1 LSVAGQRSELK
12 QRVVSGIIMAA
23 AAFAAVAAGGAV
35 FALAVALLAWLVFR
49 EWMALTA
56 ATAFPGPAFAANGAM
71 GLAAFSTA
79 LLPGP
84 LALGAI
90 AVCAAAAYTV
100 LDRHHAPTARMAAFA
115 IGYCALAA
123 LSLCG
128 LRAAPEGLAAVLMLF
143 AIVWGTDIG
152 AYFVGRRIGGP
163 KLAPAISPGKTRSGA
178 AGGMVIAMAGAAIV
192 SAVTGFATVPG
203 AAAAGGFVSI
213 VSQAGD
219 LFESWLKRVA
229 GVKDSGRIIPGHGG
243 AFDRVDGLLPAAIAF
258 FVIALILGWM

>member
-1 LSVAGQRSELK
+1 M
-12 QRVVSGIIMAA
+12 SGLVMAA
-23 AAFAAVAAGGAV
+23 AAFAALAAGGAV
-35 FALAVALLAWLVFR
+35 FAFAVALLCWLVFR

-56 ATAFPGPAFAANGAM
+56 ATAFPGPALAANGAM
-71 GLAAFSTA
+71 GLAALCAA
-79 LLPGP
+79 LLPP
-84 LALGAI
+84 LLAAFAI

-100 LDRHHAPTARMAAFA
+100 IDRHHAPTARMATFA
-115 IGYCALAA
+115 VAYCALAA

-128 LRAAPEGLAAVLMLF
+128 LRAGPEGVAAVLMLF

-163 KLAPAISPGKTRSGA
+163 KLAPSISPGKTRSGA
-178 AGGMVIAMAGAAIV
+178 VGGIVIAMAGAALV
-192 SAVTGFATVPG
+192 GAVTGFGTVAG
-203 AAAAGGFVSI
+203 AALVGGLVSI

-229 GVKDSGRIIPGHGG
+229 GVKDSGHIIPGHGG